1 MASPLSAGDEV
12 QFTAIIDTI
21 LATADLT
28 TITRKKIRAGL
39 ERALGGKDLS
49 DQKDAIKALIEQRF
63 DHFTA
68 SEQAEEAD
76 TQVKTEA
83 SPHNSEPQYG
93 YNDEAAGSDGEGEP
107 APARKKQKREASSED
122 ADAKLAAQLQAQE
135 NSMARGRATRG
146 ASVPKKRKAP
156 KKKSS
161 NKVKTG
167 DDSDVD
173 GSDGA
178 APKRKPGGGFQKP
191 FNLSY
196 PLAELLKEPQLSRPQ
211 VVKKLWEHIKGNN
224 LQDPTNKRQ
233 IICDAPMEA
242 VFKLPKVDMFQMNK
256 LIGSHLYPVE
266 EEQ

>member
-1 MASPLSAGDEV
+1 
-12 QFTAIIDTI
+12 
-21 LATADLT
+21 
-28 TITRKKIRAGL
+28 
-39 ERALGGKDLS
+39 
-49 DQKDAIKALIEQRF
+49 
-63 DHFTA
+63 
-68 SEQAEEAD
+68 
-76 TQVKTEA
+76 
-83 SPHNSEPQYG
+83 
-93 YNDEAAGSDGEGEP
+93 
-107 APARKKQKREASSED
+107 
-122 ADAKLAAQLQAQE
+122 
-135 NSMARGRATRG
+135 MARGRATRG

-178 APKRKPGGGFQKP
+178 TPKRKPGGGFQKP

-224 LQDPTNKRQ
+224 LQDPANKRQ

-266 EEQ
+266 EEH